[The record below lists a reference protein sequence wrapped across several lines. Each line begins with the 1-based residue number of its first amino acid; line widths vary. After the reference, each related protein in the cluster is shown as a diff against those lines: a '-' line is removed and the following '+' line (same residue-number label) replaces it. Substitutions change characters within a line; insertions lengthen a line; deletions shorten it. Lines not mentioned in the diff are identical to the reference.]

1 MEPERHAPRMGVA
14 GRASALSGSSRGT
27 GQTFPPPRSPRT
39 DRGSRGGRGERRI
52 GRFGRWTQGS
62 PSDGPFFLS
71 CPPFPPPVGVVT
83 VEILTEAIR
92 HTLVAHGKLPPDRAE
107 PVARLVLSYFGTEE
121 MVLDN
126 VVSAEDRD
134 TFYAMEEEGL
144 LSSEEED
151 ALVAKGKTWRIHYWL
166 LKKATIEA
174 ASRPA
179 PPPRPEDA
187 AAVYREVPPDEWARH
202 EKDARSAPPPAP

>member
-1 MEPERHAPRMGVA
+1 MSLPPFFLLMDRQPER
-14 GRASALSGSSRGT
+14 GRV
-27 GQTFPPPRSPRT
+27 
-39 DRGSRGGRGERRI
+39 ERRI
-52 GRFGRWTQGS
+52 GRFR
-62 PSDGPFFLS
+62 PSSGVPPSVGPFFLS
-71 CPPFPPPVGVVT
+71 CPPFPAPVGVVT

-134 TFYAMEEEGL
+134 TFYVMEEEGL

-187 AAVYREVPPDEWARH
+187 AAVYRAVPPDEWARH